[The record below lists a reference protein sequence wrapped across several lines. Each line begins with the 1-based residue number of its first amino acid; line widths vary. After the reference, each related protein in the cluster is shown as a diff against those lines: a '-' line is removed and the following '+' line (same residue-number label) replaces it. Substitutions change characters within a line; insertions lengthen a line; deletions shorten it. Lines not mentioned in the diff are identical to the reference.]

1 MPITDHIKKGF
12 TIAIIA
18 HIRPDGDA
26 FGSAF
31 CIRELCNIQGATG
44 YILCDGAEMPE
55 HYSFIKDYESV
66 NTAPKDIKYDL
77 CIAVDCADPARMGK
91 YKVLIETLPT
101 INIDHHKTNP
111 KFGTVDYI
119 FPQAC
124 STCEIV
130 FDLLK
135 DAGVEITKT
144 MAEYLYIG
152 LSTDT
157 GNFCHSN
164 TTSKVHRIAAELID
178 RGVYVTPI
186 NTALYKSNTLNN
198 TRLKA
203 KAIANLILFEDGKIA
218 FTGVQIHDLK
228 ECGCKLNDTEG
239 LIDIPNNL
247 KGVEA
252 AICIAEQKQNV
263 YKVSFRS
270 RDTVDVSLAAGV
282 FGGGGH
288 ARAAGCMT
296 TGKFEI
302 VMDKVVSAVKQ
313 QFE

>member
-1 MPITDHIKKGF
+1 MSILSHIKSNS
-12 TIAIIA
+12 TVAIIA
-18 HIRPDGDA
+18 HVRPDGDT

-31 CIRELCNIQGATG
+31 CIRELCRAQGATG
-44 YILCDGAEMPE
+44 YILCDGMEMPD
-55 HYSFIKDYESV
+55 HYSFINNYKSI
-66 NTAPKDIKYDL
+66 NTAPKDVKYDL
-77 CIAVDCADPARMGK
+77 CIAVDCADPPRMGI
-91 YKVLIETLPT
+91 YKSLIETLPT

-111 KFGTVDYI
+111 KYGTVDYI
-119 FPQAC
+119 VPEAS

-164 TTSKVHRIAAELID
+164 TTAKVHRIVAELID
-178 RGVYVTPI
+178 RGVYPTPI

-198 TRLKA
+198 TKLRA
-203 KAIANLILFEDGKIA
+203 RAINNLVLFEDGKIA

-270 RDTVDVSLAAGV
+270 RDNIDVSLAAGV

-296 TGKFEI
+296 MGKFET
-302 VMDKVVSAVKQ
+302 VMENVVKAVKQ
-313 QFE
+313 QLT